1 MNDLLETTGLACDLT
16 TGLCGSD
23 EPDTRRVTI
32 TYVTDPICSA
42 CWAMEPAWRTVQHR
56 YGDLLDVR
64 HVYGGL
70 LPGWDGFADPANGI
84 HGHEHVAEHW
94 REMAEH
100 TGQATAVSVW
110 DTDPI
115 PSSFPPS
122 MVLVAARDVAPE
134 LAETALRKLRE
145 ELFVHGRNIARP
157 DVWRDALAAAGVD
170 VAEVEARLGDGRAR
184 DLFIADLQLARSL
197 RATAFPTLVVEADGD
212 RITLRG
218 TQGLARLERVITEA
232 AGVRPVAPSATIE
245 EAVTSLG
252 VGTTAEYAAFTG
264 GGGAETE
271 RALRDAGLT
280 ARSLPGGTVWL
291 P

>member
-157 DVWRDALAAAGVD
+157 DVWRDALAAAGWTWPRSRH
-170 VAEVEARLGDGRAR
+170 ASGTAAPATSSSPTCSSHGRCGPR
-184 DLFIADLQLARSL
+184 PSRRSSS
-197 RATAFPTLVVEADGD
+197 RPTATASRSAA
-212 RITLRG
+212 RRAS
-218 TQGLARLERVITEA
+218 LAS
-232 AGVRPVAPSATIE
+232 SA
-245 EAVTSLG
+245 
-252 VGTTAEYAAFTG
+252 
-264 GGGAETE
+264 
-271 RALRDAGLT
+271 
-280 ARSLPGGTVWL
+280 
-291 P
+291 